1 MNILKKYGKK
11 KLIISVAAL
20 VTAVCVILSLV
31 LIPRSRARMP
41 ESTEEVVTELVS
53 ATAERGSIARTL
65 ITGGTVADCGSESV
79 TLAGDITLTSWAVSE
94 GEYVEAGQLLATVD
108 KTSVLAAIEEVNTLI
123 KTLDSAIQSS
133 RYDTLDTAIRAARD
147 GRVKAIYA
155 EAGTAVADTMSKHGA
170 LMLLSLDG
178 LMAVDIESAA
188 LPLGAAVTVVLSD
201 GTEQFGQ
208 VSAVADG
215 TATVTISDETA
226 LPGETAE
233 VYINGE
239 SAGTGALYIHSEL
252 RVTGFTGTV
261 SRVNVALN
269 APVSATN
276 TLITLTDTEYTGRYA
291 TLLSQRHKLEDALA
305 DLIASYETGGI
316 YADKAGRVSGLNED
330 IVDDD
335 DSVESSASAAVT
347 ATAAAYSSVGAS
359 PARLLLAAE
368 NKRTAR
374 LMLLFDTDNSS
385 GSPDEDTGKDGGGA
399 DSGSGDSGGEGDTT
413 PDVKNGDYRGLVSAV
428 VDNGDNTHSLT
439 IAVSDGSTLTVST
452 ADLSG
457 MTGSLDP
464 LNIKQGD
471 FLTLHFDN
479 DVLTGVSVYQSSSGG
494 GGGTSGGSTAQGGGA
509 AGGMAQGG
517 GTASASTSA
526 STSTTQTSTE
536 DYTIEKTA
544 LCTLTLYDTAE
555 ISVTVDELDIRS
567 LAVGQSVDVTFDA
580 LPGQNVEGEITAIDP
595 TGENDGG
602 STKYSVTVTVPRSE
616 NMLTGMTASVR
627 RAVEQRDNTIV
638 IPAAALNEDATGV
651 FVYTG
656 YDKRNDEL
664 TKPVYV
670 TTGLS
675 DGNNVEILSGIAEGD
690 TYYYRY
696 ADTIKYSFSR

>member
-1 MNILKKYGKK
+1 MNILKKLGKK
-11 KLIISVAAL
+11 KLIISGAAL
-20 VTAVCVILSLV
+20 VTAVCILLALV
-31 LIPRSRARMP
+31 LVPGSRRRMP
-41 ESTEEVVTELVS
+41 ESTEEVVTELIS
-53 ATAERGSIARTL
+53 ATAERGSVARTL

-79 TLAGDITLTSWAVSE
+79 ALAGDITLTGWAVSE

-108 KTSVLAAIEEVNTLI
+108 KTSVLAAIEDVNALI

-133 RYDTLDTAIRAARD
+133 RYDTVDTAIRAARD

-155 EAGTAVADTMSKHGA
+155 EAGAAVADTMSEHGA

-188 LPLGAAVTVVLSD
+188 LPLGAAVTVVLPD
-201 GTEQFGQ
+201 GTEQLGQ

-252 RVTGFTGTV
+252 RVTGFAGTV
-261 SRVNVALN
+261 ARVNVALN

-276 TLITLTDTEYTGRYA
+276 ALITLTDTEYTGRYA

-305 DLIASYETGGI
+305 DLIAAYETGGI

-374 LMLLFDTDNSS
+374 LMLLFGTDNLS
-385 GSPDEDTGKDGGGA
+385 GSPDEDTGEGGNGGG
-399 DSGSGDSGGEGDTT
+399 GDTD
-413 PDVKNGDYRGLVSAV
+413 PVKSVDYYGIVNSVSE
-428 VDNGDNTHSLT
+428 
-439 IAVSDGSTLTVST
+439 DGSVTIVYTEGSFTLSS
-452 ADLSG
+452 AELSAL
-457 MTGSLDP
+457 MVGSLDP
-464 LNIKQGD
+464 PNIKQGD
-471 FLTLHFDN
+471 VLLLHFEN
-479 DVLTGVSVYQSSSGG
+479 GALKGVSVYQSPSSDTPSGG
-494 GGGTSGGSTAQGGGA
+494 GGGTSGGGTAQGGGA

-526 STSTTQTSTE
+526 TQTSTE
-536 DYTIEKTA
+536 DYTVEKTA
-544 LCTLTLYDTAE
+544 LCTLTPYDMAE

-616 NMLTGMTASVR
+616 NMLTGMTACVR
-627 RAVEQRDNTIV
+627 RAVEQRDDTLV
-638 IPAAALNEDATGV
+638 IPSAALNEDASGV

-664 TKPVYV
+664 TNPVYV